1 MSTRTTLLTAY
12 TSSDPWF
19 VVWPQ
24 SYGWGWGISESGDKV
39 LAHDGSNMAWYA
51 RAVVNVDKGYA
62 LLVVTNAATLGSINP
77 GMNAV
82 NDATT
87 MLEKYHTGCPDY
99 SGSIRRSL
107 TLGR

>member
-1 MSTRTTLLTAY
+1 MAR
-12 TSSDPWF
+12 F
-19 VVWPQ
+19 RH
-24 SYGWGWGISESGDKV
+24 EGDDFDAGRAV
-39 LAHDGSNMAWYA
+39 APGLSRNRRVEHDRP

-82 NDATT
+82 NDATA

-99 SGSIRRSL
+99 SGSIWRGL
-107 TLGR
+107 TFGR